1 MLAIDIK
8 TILSSYVPMTVS
20 SESDSTRELIQV
32 LIKIHDDML
41 KLPSLPN
48 KQKDDIRQLRG
59 TLDALILQTD
69 EANVKLQ
76 LLDIMN
82 RLN

>member
-1 MLAIDIK
+1 
-8 TILSSYVPMTVS
+8 MTVS
-20 SESDSTRELIQV
+20 SESESTRELIRV
-32 LIKIHDDML
+32 LIKIHEDLL
-41 KLPSLPN
+41 KIPGLPN

-59 TLDALILQTD
+59 RLDALISQTD

-76 LLDIMN
+76 LVDIMN

>member
-1 MLAIDIK
+1 
-8 TILSSYVPMTVS
+8 
-20 SESDSTRELIQV
+20 
-32 LIKIHDDML
+32 ML

>member
-1 MLAIDIK
+1 
-8 TILSSYVPMTVS
+8 MTVS
-20 SESDSTRELIQV
+20 SESESTRELIQV
-32 LIKIHDDML
+32 LIKIHEDML
-41 KLPSLPN
+41 KIPGLPN

-59 TLDALILQTD
+59 RLDDLILQTD

-76 LLDIMN
+76 LVDIMN

>member
-1 MLAIDIK
+1 
-8 TILSSYVPMTVS
+8 MTVS
-20 SESDSTRELIQV
+20 SESESTRELIQI
-32 LIKIHDDML
+32 LIKIHEDLL
-41 KLPSLPN
+41 KIPGLPN

-59 TLDALILQTD
+59 RLDALISQTD

-76 LLDIMN
+76 LVDIMN